1 MKRILLLFILI
12 IFSSTF
18 YAQTPAKY
26 WVQFKDKEGTS
37 YSVKHP
43 EEFLSPRAIEKRQRF
58 NIPITEQDLPVSER
72 YVQQL
77 LAIDPQMILL
87 TKSKWLNG
95 VTVYTTTE
103 NIADKIRKLEF
114 VTLCECTAQMSAEES
129 FDYPINPYTPPTQP
143 KEVIEMPKEGTDFEY
158 GYAGWQIGAN
168 RAQWLHR
175 LGANSK
181 GSVIF
186 L

>member
-77 LAIDPQMILL
+77 LAIDPQMVLL

-95 VTVYTTTE
+95 V
-103 NIADKIRKLEF
+103 IF
-114 VTLCECTAQMSAEES
+114 
-129 FDYPINPYTPPTQP
+129 TQ
-143 KEVIEMPKEGTDFEY
+143 
-158 GYAGWQIGAN
+158 
-168 RAQWLHR
+168 
-175 LGANSK
+175 
-181 GSVIF
+181 
-186 L
+186 